1 MTAVGGVTDMAA
13 LNDLLDAYLVPP
25 ASRATILEAVTAVQ
39 ADGIPVVGRTSPAGG
54 HVSLAPADAVVA
66 AYVHPNRLSLA
77 LDARV
82 AARAVAE
89 HEFCRIEEDAA
100 IGGRVHLVME
110 QWAVQQHAIV
120 VRGLIIAALRA
131 AAPRSAPARGARR
144 IPAARPT
151 EATTRAKPAVC
162 PIHFV
167 QLVNGHCD
175 FCD

>member
-1 MTAVGGVTDMAA
+1 MTAVDGVTGMAA

-39 ADGIPVVGRTSPAGG
+39 ADGIPVVGRTPPGG
-54 HVSLAPADAVVA
+54 GYVSLVPADAVIA

-77 LDARV
+77 LDHRV
-82 AARAVAE
+82 AVRAVAE

-100 IGGRVHLVME
+100 TGGRVHLVME

-131 AAPRSAPARGARR
+131 AAPRSAAARTTRVR
-144 IPAARPT
+144 PAARLAEPVT
-151 EATTRAKPAVC
+151 AKPAVC